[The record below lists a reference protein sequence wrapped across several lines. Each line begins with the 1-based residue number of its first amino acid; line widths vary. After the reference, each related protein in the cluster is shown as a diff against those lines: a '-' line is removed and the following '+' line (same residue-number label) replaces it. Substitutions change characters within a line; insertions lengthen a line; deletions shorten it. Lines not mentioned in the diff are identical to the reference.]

1 MKNRIFGNEYCY
13 LKTVLEGEFS
23 SSTSGSMTRR
33 LEGLFGEV
41 FDSRYAIS
49 FINGTATMHAALE
62 SMGIGEGDEVI
73 VPPLTMAATSFAV
86 LQCNAT
92 PVFAD
97 VNPLTFQI
105 SPKCIL
111 AKITEKTKAII
122 TVALYGL
129 SPDMDAINEIAKAH
143 SLFVIEDNAECF
155 LGKYKGRLVGTLGDC
170 ASYSFQ
176 SSKHLTSGEGG
187 MLITS
192 NKNLAEKVRKV
203 QSLGYAGVSAEKGK
217 ISKLEIQDPSYFR
230 HETMGWNYRMPELCC
245 AVALAQLENIEAL
258 VNVRK
263 RVASILHD
271 ASEPYH
277 DWFVPQ
283 LVEKD
288 YEHSY
293 WTWAVNLQSK
303 KVSWKNF
310 RDLFVE
316 NGGDGFYGAW
326 QLTYMEPMFANKNL
340 LGRENYISAQ
350 NLEMYSPGCCPNA
363 EKIQPNLIQ
372 FKTNYWD
379 LNHAV
384 KQGEILKKTLKELA
398 TKA

>member
-1 MKNRIFGNEYCY
+1 MKSRIFGNEYLY
-13 LKTVLEGEFS
+13 LKKVLKGEFS
-23 SSTSGSMTRR
+23 SSNSGSMTRQ
-33 LEGLFGEV
+33 LEQLFGEV

-49 FINGTATMHAALE
+49 FVNGTATMHAALE
-62 SMGIGEGDEVI
+62 SMGIREGDEVI

-97 VNPLTFQI
+97 INPQTFQI
-105 SPKCIL
+105 SPEGIA
-111 AKITEKTKAII
+111 AKITDKTKAII

-129 SPDMDAINEIAKAH
+129 SPDMDAINDIAKAH
-143 SLFVIEDNAECF
+143 NLFVIEDNAECF

-187 MLITS
+187 MLITN
-192 NKNLAEKVRKV
+192 NKTLAEKVRKV

-217 ISKLEIQDPSYFR
+217 ISKREIQDPSYCR

-245 AVALAQLENIEAL
+245 AVALAQLENIEDL

-263 RVASILHD
+263 RVASILYD

-283 LVEKD
+283 LVEKG
-288 YEHSY
+288 YVHSY
-293 WTWAVNLQSK
+293 WTWVANLKTK
-303 KVSWKNF
+303 KVSWNMF
-310 RDLFVE
+310 RDLFLQ
-316 NGGDGFYGAW
+316 NGGDGVYGAW
-326 QLTYMEPMFANKNL
+326 QLTYMEPMFVNHEL
-340 LGRENYISAQ
+340 LGREKYISNQ

-363 EKIQPNLIQ
+363 ERIQPNLIQ
-372 FKTNYWD
+372 FKTNYWNLD
-379 LNHAV
+379 HAI
-384 KQGEILKKTLKELA
+384 KQAEILKKTLMELA